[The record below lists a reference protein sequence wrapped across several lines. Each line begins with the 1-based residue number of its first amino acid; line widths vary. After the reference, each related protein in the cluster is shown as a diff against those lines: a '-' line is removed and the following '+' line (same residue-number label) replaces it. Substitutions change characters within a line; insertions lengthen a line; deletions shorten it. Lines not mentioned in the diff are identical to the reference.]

1 MTNTKPRWGGKRES
15 DNLGRPPLPE
25 DQKRQRVST
34 RLAPG
39 SKELAQAI
47 AKILALP
54 GWGHAIDLALEQM
67 VESDPGLRVRL
78 AEMGIKE
85 QDNE

>member
-1 MTNTKPRWGGKRES
+1 MTNTKPRWAGKRES

-54 GWGHAIDLALEQM
+54 GWGHAIDLALARL
-67 VESDPGLRVRL
+67 VESDPSLKDGL
-78 AEMGIKE
+78 ADMGIKE